1 MARSS
6 LGKLVGSTDDGPGTA
21 LFICDVQERFRDTI
35 QGYPAVIDTA
45 VRLVRPDVTTLSCQR
60 TTRAS
65 ECHFSS
71 SAICAMSYFG
81 IP

>member
-6 LGKLVGSTDDGPGTA
+6 LGKLVGSTDEGPGTA

-45 VRLVRPDVTTLSCQR
+45 VRLVSLCPVLSLHTKCV
-60 TTRAS
+60 
-65 ECHFSS
+65 
-71 SAICAMSYFG
+71 
-81 IP
+81 